1 MWVIPKVEAIEVFQ
15 VTGTTTKEG
24 LQDILGVDFTVDE
37 ITGYYDYKYRVLSY
51 SNCRSYYLGAGDY
64 FAPQG
69 YQGPA
74 VMSEY
79 EFKRNY
85 VEVDKL

>member
-1 MWVIPKVEAIEVFQ
+1 MWVILKVEPIEVFQ
-15 VTGTTTKEG
+15 VTGTTTKEE
-24 LQDILGVDFTVDE
+24 LQEILGADFTVDE
-37 ITGYYDYKYRVLSY
+37 ITGYYDYKYRAFSD
-51 SNCRSYYLGAGDY
+51 SNCRSYCLGIGDY

-69 YQGPA
+69 YQGFA
-74 VMSEY
+74 VISEY

>member
-15 VTGTTTKEG
+15 VTGTTTKEE
-24 LQDILGVDFTVDE
+24 LQEILGADFIVQE
-37 ITGYYDYKYRVLSY
+37 IGGYYDYKYRVLSD
-51 SNCRSYYLGAGDY
+51 SNCRSYYLDIGDY
-64 FAPQG
+64 FAPMG

-74 VMSEY
+74 VISEY